1 MATLTVNGQRVKV
14 DDAFLSMSPQQQE
27 QTVNE
32 IAASLGQGQ
41 PQVQAQSSDPLALPP
56 LPPEFRPKF
65 AFGEDS
71 LVPQQGPDLLTSTL
85 ATVNGISASVPF
97 LQNVTDAIGGTVS
110 QLGGGSY
117 DEYVIRQKAIRD
129 NLAAQAPL
137 ARGAGEIGGLL
148 AGGMALGSTKVGAE
162 ALGMTGGIGQ
172 RMLNS
177 GLSSAGLS
185 TADALSHGETSADAL
200 AAGATGGLLGAALPV
215 VGAGVRAVGRKVK
228 DAVVDPVLTMMSPE
242 NAVTRNLSRA
252 IGADRNAGAVMT
264 AADED
269 VARRAGVQVTNADRF
284 GPSVRRLART
294 ASNIDEEAKGR
305 FSRAID
311 DRFAGQT
318 GRAENFV
325 RQLMNGATDD
335 LALKDSLRAAADA
348 SNSAAY
354 GKAMNDP
361 RARAVWSRPLEEL
374 MQSPTFWSAIEAA
387 ESRGADRAAISGF
400 KAVRN
405 PFVRT
410 PDGSFTR
417 RTNPDGSRALPSLQ
431 FWDQVKRNLD
441 GMIDQVRPTPLG
453 GGDRTKYADF
463 TAMKRKLV
471 AALDAQIPAY
481 AEARS
486 KAAAFFGAEDAID
499 LGRKAFVSTKNIPE
513 MKRAH
518 AALTAA
524 EKDAASVG
532 YASELIDNIRA
543 SGDNR
548 NIAIAQFFNSPAA
561 RERNGLFLGTA
572 RARQLEAYVR
582 VESIVDQLRGAV
594 KGNSSTAEQ
603 LIAAGAV
610 GTGVGLATGDWQS
623 GVTVGVL
630 ANLGMS
636 GLKAAGKR
644 VDEQVMRRVAETLLS
659 GDPKLLERAIHN
671 ASLSQAHMDAL
682 DAIMRGLAITSR
694 GVALSAVN

>member
-1 MATLTVNGQRVKV
+1 MATLEQIAEAIKRA
-14 DDAFLSMSPQQQE
+14 DAAGNAQDVMALGAAYRALQSQAQPQQ
-27 QTVNE
+27 
-32 IAASLGQGQ
+32 AD
-41 PQVQAQSSDPLALPP
+41 PQALPP
-56 LPPEFRPKF
+56 LDPQFRPKF

-71 LVPQQGPDLLTSTL
+71 RVPPQGPDLLTSTL

-97 LQNVTDAIGGTVS
+97 LQNVTDAIGGTVA

-117 DEYVIRQKAIRD
+117 DEYVNRQKAIRD
-129 NLAAQAPL
+129 DLQARAPL

-148 AGGMALGSTKVGAE
+148 AGGAAAGATKLGAE
-162 ALGMTGGIGQ
+162 ALGMSGTIGQ
-172 RMLNS
+172 RILNS

-185 TADALSHGETSADAL
+185 TADALSHGETGADAL
-200 AAGATGGLLGAALPV
+200 QAGATGGLLGASLPI
-215 VGAGVRAVGRKVK
+215 VGAGARAVGRKVK

-242 NAVTRNLSRA
+242 NAATRNLGRA
-252 IGADRNAGAVMT
+252 IGADRKAGAVMT

-269 VARRAGVQVTNADRF
+269 VARRAGVPVANADRF

-294 ASNIDEEAKGR
+294 ASNIDEESKAR

-318 GRAENFV
+318 TRAEGFV

-348 SNSAAY
+348 SNSVAY

-361 RARAVWSRPLEEL
+361 RARAVWSKPLEEL
-374 MQSPTFWSAIEAA
+374 MQSPTFWSAIDAA

-405 PFVRT
+405 PFVKT
-410 PDGSFTR
+410 PDGGFTL

-441 GMIDQVRPTPLG
+441 GLIDQVRPTPLG
-453 GGDRTKYADF
+453 GGDRTRYADL
-463 TAMKRKLV
+463 TQMKRKLV
-471 AALDAQIPAY
+471 SALDAQIPAY

-499 LGRKAFVSTKNIPE
+499 LGRKAFTSTKNIPE
-513 MKRAH
+513 MTRAH

-548 NIAIAQFFNSPAA
+548 NIAIANFFNSPAA
-561 RERNGLFLGTA
+561 RARNELFLGTS

-582 VESIVDQLRGAV
+582 VESIIDQLRGAV

-603 LIAAGAV
+603 LIAAGAL
-610 GTGVGLATGDWQS
+610 GTGVGMATGDWQS
-623 GVTVGVL
+623 GLTVGLL
-630 ANLGMS
+630 AKAGMS

-659 GDPKLLERAIHN
+659 GDPALLERAIHN

-682 DAIMRGLAITSR
+682 EAIMRGLAITSR